1 MAAGAASAQTA
12 GEHKALVCIFLAGG
26 NDHAN
31 TVVPRS
37 VGGGVAEAETFS
49 VERDASQASDLVD
62 KREGAGHGLR
72 FLNNARKRFRRAL
85 RIARRILAMPQLAKY
100 QATEILPGP
109 SLDSDDELRD
119 YVKRM
124 TSAVHHPGGSCR
136 MGSDSDAVVDPQLRV
151 RGVEALRVVDAS
163 IFPRMVSGN
172 SNAGVV
178 MVAEKAADMIQGK
191 QAMAAI
197 EL

>member
-1 MAAGAASAQTA
+1 
-12 GEHKALVCIFLAGG
+12 
-26 NDHAN
+26 
-31 TVVPRS
+31 
-37 VGGGVAEAETFS
+37 
-49 VERDASQASDLVD
+49 
-62 KREGAGHGLR
+62 
-72 FLNNARKRFRRAL
+72 
-85 RIARRILAMPQLAKY
+85 MPQLAKY

-109 SLDSDDELRD
+109 SLDSDEELRD
-119 YVKRM
+119 YIKRM

-136 MGSDSDAVVDPQLRV
+136 MGSDSDAVVDPQLSV

-191 QAMAAI
+191 QAPPRI
-197 EL
+197 DL